1 MNLTQRLTVGSLLVC
16 GVFVVLTVASLD
28 WRLRNRLRD
37 ATSTELLREA
47 RLVGAQWVPGIN
59 ADSLADASGVA
70 LSHRV
75 TLVTADGRVVGD
87 SEFDEPALSRLENHA
102 ARPEITSA
110 MRADTGTS
118 VRQSPSAGDEEI
130 YAAARTGM
138 GVARVSYPTNAQEL
152 IVDRVQRDVLVASVG
167 ATLLALLLSALIAR
181 SVSRPVLELRDDAK
195 AIAAGDLERRPGLNV
210 GGEVGELAT
219 AFHQLAEQLS
229 TRLRALEADDALLR
243 ALMDSLNEGAVAF
256 DSRQQVVHLNAEA
269 RRLLGVRDEVP
280 FAGDRLPRERALR
293 SAIAAAIA
301 GEALDGLE
309 LHLLGRTVTL
319 TARPLASGGAVLA
332 LFDLTPLRRL
342 ETVRSDFVAN
352 VSHELKT
359 PLTVIGGFAETLGD
373 DTMEPEVRRQFASAI
388 LSNTRRMQRIV
399 DDLLDLSRIESGGWT
414 PNPMSI
420 GIESLATEVL
430 GNARSISDAK
440 GVDLR
445 IDVEP
450 RSMVVEAD
458 PTALRQVLTNLIDN
472 AVRHTTS
479 GEVVIRA
486 RSSNSGVTLSV
497 QDTGAGIRAE
507 HLARIFERFY
517 RVDSGRSRDQGG
529 TGLGLA
535 IVKHLVEAHGGRVT
549 ATSEPEKGTTID
561 VWFPQRTAPNG
572 RS

>member
-1 MNLTQRLTVGSLLVC
+1 MTLTQRLIVGSLLVC
-16 GVFVVLTVASLD
+16 GVFVVLTVGSLD

-47 RLVGAQWVPGIN
+47 RLVATQWHPGVDP
-59 ADSLADASGVA
+59 DSLADAAGLA
-70 LSHRV
+70 LTHRV

-87 SEFDEPALSRLENHA
+87 SEFDEPALSRLENHS
-102 ARPEITSA
+102 ARPEISSA
-110 MRADTGTS
+110 MRVDTGSS
-118 VRQSPSAGDEEI
+118 VRESPSAGDEEI
-130 YAAARTGM
+130 YAAVRTGL

-152 IVDRVQRDVLVASVG
+152 IVDRLQRDVLMVSLG
-167 ATLLALLLSALIAR
+167 ATLLALLLSVFFAR

-256 DSRQQVVHLNAEA
+256 DSRQQVVHVNAQA
-269 RRLLGVRDEVP
+269 RRLLGVKDDVP
-280 FAGDRLPRERALR
+280 FPSDRLPRERALR
-293 SAIAAAIA
+293 SAISAASA
-301 GEALDGLE
+301 GEAIDGLE
-309 LHLLGRTVTL
+309 LHLHGRTVTL
-319 TARPLASGGAVLA
+319 TARPLAAGGAVLA

-373 DTMEPEVRRQFASAI
+373 DTTEPEVRRQFAAAI
-388 LSNTRRMQRIV
+388 QSNTRRMQRIV

-414 PNPMSI
+414 PNP
-420 GIESLATEVL
+420 GPVDIESLATDVL
-430 GNARSISDAK
+430 ANARSRNDSSVALRVDVKPK
-440 GVDLR
+440 G
-445 IDVEP
+445 
-450 RSMVVEAD
+450 MVVDAD
-458 PTALRQVLTNLIDN
+458 PTALRQILTNLVDN
-472 AVRHTTS
+472 AVRHTAS
-479 GEVVIRA
+479 GEVVVRA
-486 RSSNSGVTLSV
+486 YPSNGGVAISV
-497 QDTGAGIRAE
+497 ADTGAGIRSE

-517 RVDSGRSRDQGG
+517 RVDSGRSRHEGG

-535 IVKHLVEAHGGRVT
+535 IVKHLVEAHGGRVS
-549 ATSEPEKGTTID
+549 ATSEPDRGTSIE
-561 VWFPQRTAPNG
+561 VWLPGRSVPNG
-572 RS
+572 RF

>member
-1 MNLTQRLTVGSLLVC
+1 MNLTQRLIVGSLLVC
-16 GVFVVLTVASLD
+16 GVFVVLTVGSLD

-47 RLVGAQWVPGIN
+47 RLVGTQWVAGLDP
-59 ADSLADASGVA
+59 DSLADAAGSA
-70 LSHRV
+70 LAHRV
-75 TLVTADGRVVGD
+75 TLVTTDGRVVGD
-87 SEFDEPALSRLENHA
+87 SEFDEPALSRLENHS
-102 ARPEITSA
+102 ARPEISSA
-110 MRADTGTS
+110 LRADTGSS

-130 YAAARTGM
+130 YAAVRASL
-138 GVARVSYPTNAQEL
+138 GVARVSFPTQAQEL
-152 IVDRVQRDVLVASVG
+152 IVDRLQRDVLVVSVG
-167 ATLLALLLSALIAR
+167 ATLLALLLSAVFAR
-181 SVSRPVLELRDDAK
+181 SVTRPVLELRDDAK

-243 ALMDSLNEGAVAF
+243 ALMDSLNEGAIAF
-256 DSRQQVVHLNAEA
+256 DSRQQVVHLNAQA

-280 FAGDRLPRERALR
+280 FPADRLPRERTLR
-293 SAIAAAIA
+293 SVIGAAIA
-301 GEALDGLE
+301 GEAIDGLE
-309 LHLLGRTVTL
+309 LPLLGRTVTL

-373 DTMEPEVRRQFASAI
+373 DTTEPEVRRQFASAI

-414 PNPMSI
+414 PNPASI

-430 GNARSISDAK
+430 GNARGISEAK

-450 RSMVVEAD
+450 KSMVVEAD
-458 PTALRQVLTNLIDN
+458 PTALRQVLTNLVDN
-472 AVRHTTS
+472 AVRHTSS
-479 GEVVIRA
+479 GEVVVRA
-486 RSSNSGVTLSV
+486 RPSTDGVALSV
-497 QDTGAGIRAE
+497 HDTGAGIRAE

-535 IVKHLVEAHGGRVT
+535 IVKHLVEAHGGRVS
-549 ATSEPEKGTTID
+549 ATSEPDKGTTID
-561 VWFPQRTAPNG
+561 VWFPKRA
-572 RS
+572 RA

>member
-1 MNLTQRLTVGSLLVC
+1 VNLTQRLIVGSLLVC
-16 GVFVVLTVASLD
+16 GVFVVLTVGSLD
-28 WRLRNRLRD
+28 VRLRDRLRD

-47 RLVGAQWVPGIN
+47 RLVGAQWTMGLDP
-59 ADSLADASGVA
+59 DSLADAAGAA
-70 LSHRV
+70 LAHRV
-75 TLVTADGRVVGD
+75 TLITPDGQVVGD
-87 SEFDEPALSRLENHA
+87 SEFDDPALSRLENHS
-102 ARPEITSA
+102 ARPEISSA
-110 MRADTGTS
+110 LRADTGS
-118 VRQSPSAGDEEI
+118 SIRQSPSAGDEEI
-130 YAAARTGM
+130 YAAVKTSL
-138 GVARVSYPTNAQEL
+138 GVARVSFPTRAQEQ
-152 IVDRVQRDVLVASVG
+152 IVDRVQRDVLVVAVG
-167 ATLLALLLSALIAR
+167 ATLLALLLSVFFAR
-181 SVSRPVLELRDDAK
+181 SVTRPVLELRDDAK

-269 RRLLGVRDEVP
+269 RRLLGVRNEVP
-280 FAGDRLPRERALR
+280 FPVDRLPRDRALR

-301 GEALDGLE
+301 GEAIDGLE

-319 TARPLASGGAVLA
+319 TARPLAPGGAVLA

-373 DTMEPEVRRQFASAI
+373 DTMEPETRRQFASAI
-388 LSNTRRMQRIV
+388 LSNTRRMQRLV

-414 PNPMSI
+414 PNPMSV

-430 GNARSISDAK
+430 GNARSVSAAK
-440 GVDLR
+440 GVSLR

-450 RSMVVEAD
+450 GTMVVEAD
-458 PTALRQVLTNLIDN
+458 PTALRQVLTNLVDN
-472 AVRHTTS
+472 AVRHTAT

-486 RSSNSGVTLSV
+486 RPSNGGVTLSV
-497 QDTGAGIRAE
+497 QDTGAGIRSE

-535 IVKHLVEAHGGRVT
+535 IVKHLVEAHGGRVS
-549 ATSEPEKGTTID
+549 ARSEPERGTTID
-561 VWFPQRTAPNG
+561 VWFPQPTTPNG
-572 RS
+572 RP